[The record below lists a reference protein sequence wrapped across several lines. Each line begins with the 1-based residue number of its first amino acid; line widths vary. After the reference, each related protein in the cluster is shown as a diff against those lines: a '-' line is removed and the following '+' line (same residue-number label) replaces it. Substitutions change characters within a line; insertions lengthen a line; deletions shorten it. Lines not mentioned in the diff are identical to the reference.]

1 MKTMCYSKYIK
12 YVLLCFITVTG
23 LLYSQSWQVLPSL
36 PTTPGRYED
45 LYFLNENTGWVVE
58 AATLGRILKT
68 TNGGASFVTQF
79 MVDSLYFRSVAFNN
93 TQLGW
98 AGTLTGQLYKTTNG
112 GDNWV
117 EVDTMIH
124 PPPPGFCD
132 ISVVGDSSFFS
143 SGKFSGPTHFT
154 KSTDGGRTFQYY
166 DMGAY
171 TNYQVGIYFFS
182 NDTGFIAGKSNIV
195 SEGAV
200 VLFTSNGGN
209 TWIKRYKSNIQN
221 EHVWNIMF
229 IDRNNGFASIEAYF
243 PGNPAAII
251 KTTNGGVNWTRITV
265 TGTGIN
271 LDPIGFANAQTGW
284 TADHISYGLVQTT
297 NGGLNWSLISVGSN
311 IHGIFVIN
319 DSIAYASGKQVYK
332 FSPALVGVA
341 SNETNTIPIT
351 HVLHQNFPNPFNSS
365 TKISYTLAR
374 STDVVLE
381 IYNVEGRFIQTLYHG
396 YQSAGEHSVVW
407 NANNLPSGVY
417 FYSLL
422 LDPVMLYGKAVL
434 VK

>member
-1 MKTMCYSKYIK
+1 MSSIK
-12 YVLLCFITVTG
+12 FIKLLLFFILITPEIIF
-23 LLYSQSWQVLPSL
+23 SQTWQVLPGL

-45 LYFLNENTGWVVE
+45 LYFINPDTGWVVE
-58 AATLGRILKT
+58 AAALSRIWKT
-68 TNGGASFVTQF
+68 TNGGESFVLQLTVPNQ
-79 MVDSLYFRSVAFNN
+79 YFRSVAFNN
-93 TQLGW
+93 SLLGW
-98 AGTLTGQLYKTTNG
+98 AGTLNG
-112 GDNWV
+112 GNNWAR
-117 EVDTMIH
+117 VDTMIH
-124 PPPPGFCD
+124 PSPPGFCD
-132 ISVVGDSSFFS
+132 ISVVGDFSFFS
-143 SGKFSGPTHFT
+143 SGKYSGPTHFT
-154 KSTDGGRTFQYY
+154 KSTNAGQTFEYY

-209 TWIKRYKSNIQN
+209 TWIKRYKSNLQN
-221 EHVWNIMF
+221 EHIWNIMF
-229 IDRNNGFASIEAYF
+229 INRSIGFGSIEAYF

-251 KTTNGGVNWTRITV
+251 KTTNGGVNWTRMTV

-271 LDPIGFANAQTGW
+271 LDPIGFANALTGW
-284 TADHISYGLVQTT
+284 TADHMSTGLVQTT
-297 NGGLNWSLISVGSN
+297 NGGLNWTYISIGSN
-311 IHGIFVIN
+311 IHGIFVLS

-332 FSPALVGVA
+332 FTPVPVGVA
-341 SNETNTIPIT
+341 NNESGTVPIT
-351 HVLHQNFPNPFNSS
+351 HVLHQNFPNPFNAS

-374 STDVVLE
+374 STNVALE
-381 IYNVEGRFIQTLYHG
+381 IYNAQGKFIQTLYRG
-396 YQSAGEHSVVW
+396 YQEAGEHYVIW
-407 NANNLPSGVY
+407 NANSLPSGVY